1 MLGWSLTT
9 EIYAANGERVASDQI
24 YANLPKPPDW
34 IQRTTGNGSTVYVG
48 QGIDAFAAWQVEF
61 WNPNVRWFWGMD
73 GSAPGPGARITP
85 DLKRP
90 DGTQSPA
97 DLGADYAL
105 AVNGVQIAAPVVTKA
120 GGSVLYR
127 LDGRPVQLVDTTT
140 GISPDG
146 WMGNT
151 ASYTRYAVENDPRAL
166 VVVNLSREAACF
178 PQLGPVRVS
187 ARVGPVAVDKARQPS
202 IGRVTASREGVLDP
216 CKATGLSLRVPAQ
229 PWRVEVTV
237 AKTFVPHE
245 LDANLGDA
253 RSLGARVNFGLTPV
267 EP

>member
-34 IQRTTGNGSTVYVG
+34 IERTTRNGSTVYVG

-90 DGTQSPA
+90 DGTQSPS

-146 WMGNT
+146 WMGNK
-151 ASYTRYAVENDPRAL
+151 ASYTRYAVENDPRSL
-166 VVVNLSREAACF
+166 VTVGVSREAACF
-178 PQLGPVRVS
+178 PQLKPVRVT
-187 ARVGPVAVDKARQPS
+187 ARVGPVIVDESNQPA
-202 IGRVTASREGVLDP
+202 IGRATETRETTLAP
-216 CKATGLSLRVPAQ
+216 CTSTGLSLRVPRG

-237 AKTFVPHE
+237 DETFVPRE
-245 LDANLGDA
+245 LDSNLGDA
-253 RSLGARVNFGLTPV
+253 RQLGARVNFGLTPLGD
-267 EP
+267 